1 MTFDYSRAAQSSL
14 RLLERFGQT
23 VFLRRVKA
31 DDYNP
36 TAGTATQKVADYE
49 GVGAFF
55 DYAQRD
61 IDGTLIREGDQR
73 VLMAPTVPRP
83 LTGDAVVAPAV
94 NDLERVFNVV
104 QVRVVEPAG
113 VPVLYELQVRA

>member
-1 MTFDYSRAAQSSL
+1 MTFDYSRAAASSL
-14 RLLERFGQT
+14 RLLERFGQI
-23 VFLRRVKA
+23 VILRRVKVGEY
-31 DDYNP
+31 DP
-36 TAGTATQKVADYE
+36 ATGQAAQKTTDYE

-83 LTGDAVVAPAV
+83 LTGDAVVVPAV